1 MALLGRRR
9 GNAAVLR
16 DVQAFRDGLAQD
28 EGRAPEQAETQD
40 APVANSAAPAARPTS
55 GVRFT
60 PPAPDPVAP
69 APQPAPKPRPAPAA
83 PVDEDDDDDDDDDI
97 QYRTDDNM
105 EYDHVRDDA
114 IAAMQAENAALRARL
129 SSYEQSREDFDK
141 FEKGKL
147 IDKMIDEQG
156 FDSISKDDARRL
168 LNPILDG
175 MRKQNA
181 ALGQAL
187 SAQYNNS
194 VKQYQ
199 ELTQKREK
207 EQYNRFADKIRK
219 KFPDLAKLQ
228 QTQAYVDIM
237 TAPVAAG
244 SDVTVGQLVA
254 QEYKKKNYKYI
265 NNVLKQVRDRINSVP
280 DISANAVV
288 GGNAPSQ
295 GSGST
300 EARPLSDSEMSDLRF
315 KLQNRQISRQEFSD
329 ALKRHREALRG
340 NAE

>member
-16 DVQAFRDGLAQD
+16 DVQKFRDGLAQD
-28 EGRAPEQAETQD
+28 EGRAPEQAETQ
-40 APVANSAAPAARPTS
+40 AAPAARPTS

-69 APQPAPKPRPAPAA
+69 APQPAPKPRPAPVA
-83 PVDEDDDDDDDDDI
+83 PVDEDDDDDEDI
-97 QYRTDDNM
+97 QYRTVDNM
-105 EYDHVRDDA
+105 EYDHVRNDA

-129 SSYEQSREDFDK
+129 SSYEQSRDDFDK
-141 FEKGKL
+141 FEKDKL

-168 LNPILDG
+168 LNPVLDG

-219 KFPDLAKLQ
+219 KFPDLPKLQ
-228 QTQAYVDIM
+228 QTQAYVDVM

>member
-28 EGRAPEQAETQD
+28 EGRAPENVETQ
-40 APVANSAAPAARPTS
+40 AAPAARPTS

-69 APQPAPKPRPAPAA
+69 APQPAPKPRPQPAA
-83 PVDEDDDDDDDDDI
+83 PVDEDDDDDDDI
-97 QYRTDDNM
+97 QYRTVDNM
-105 EYDHVRDDA
+105 EYDRVRNDA
-114 IAAMQAENAALRARL
+114 IAAMQAENDALRARL

-141 FEKGKL
+141 FEKDKL

-199 ELTQKREK
+199 EMAKKRDA
-207 EQYNRFADKIRK
+207 EQYNHFANKIRK
-219 KFPDLAKLQ
+219 KFPDLAQLQ

>member
-16 DVQAFRDGLAQD
+16 DVQKFRDGLAQD
-28 EGRAPEQAETQD
+28 EGRAPENVETQA

-69 APQPAPKPRPAPAA
+69 APQPAPKPRPQPAA
-83 PVDEDDDDDDDDDI
+83 PVDEDDDDDEDI
-97 QYRTDDNM
+97 QYRTVDNM
-105 EYDHVRDDA
+105 EYERVRTDA
-114 IAAMQAENAALRARL
+114 IAAMKAENAALRARL

-199 ELTQKREK
+199 EMAKKRDA
-207 EQYNRFADKIRK
+207 EQYNHFANKIRK

-244 SDVTVGQLVA
+244 SDITVGQLVA

>member
-16 DVQAFRDGLAQD
+16 DVQKFRDGLAQD
-28 EGRAPEQAETQD
+28 EGRAPEDVETQT
-40 APVANSAAPAARPTS
+40 APAARPTS

-69 APQPAPKPRPAPAA
+69 APQPAPKPRPQPVA
-83 PVDEDDDDDDDDDI
+83 PVDEDDDDDEDI
-97 QYRTDDNM
+97 QYRTVDNM
-105 EYDHVRDDA
+105 EYDRVRNDA
-114 IAAMQAENAALRARL
+114 IAAMQAENDALRARL

-141 FEKGKL
+141 FEKDKL

-168 LNPILDG
+168 LNPIFDG

-187 SAQYNNS
+187 SAQYSNS

-199 ELTQKREK
+199 EMTAKREK

-219 KFPDLAKLQ
+219 KYPDLAKLQ
-228 QTQAYVDIM
+228 QTQAYVDVM
-237 TAPVAAG
+237 RAPVAAG

>member
-1 MALLGRRR
+1 MALLGRKR

-16 DVQAFRDGLAQD
+16 DVQAFRDGLARD
-28 EGRAPEQAETQD
+28 EGRAPENVETQD
-40 APVANSAAPAARPTS
+40 APAARPTS

-69 APQPAPKPRPAPAA
+69 APQPAPKPRPQPAA
-83 PVDEDDDDDDDDDI
+83 PVDDDDDDDDDI
-97 QYRTDDNM
+97 QYRAVDNM
-105 EYDHVRDDA
+105 EYERVRNDA
-114 IAAMQAENAALRARL
+114 VAAMQAENDALRARL

-141 FEKGKL
+141 FEKNKL

-187 SAQYNNS
+187 SAQYSNS

-199 ELTQKREK
+199 EMAAKREK
-207 EQYNRFADKIRK
+207 EQYNHFANKIRK
-219 KFPDLAKLQ
+219 KFPDLPQLQ
-228 QTQAYVDIM
+228 ETQAYVDVM

-244 SDVTVGQLVA
+244 SDVTVGDLVY
-254 QEYKKKNYKYI
+254 QEFNKKNYKYI

>member
-16 DVQAFRDGLAQD
+16 DVQKFRDGLAQD
-28 EGRAPEQAETQD
+28 EGRAPENVETQD
-40 APVANSAAPAARPTS
+40 APAARPTS

-69 APQPAPKPRPAPAA
+69 APQPAPKPRPQPVA
-83 PVDEDDDDDDDDDI
+83 PVDEDDDDDDDI
-97 QYRTDDNM
+97 QYRTVDNM
-105 EYDHVRDDA
+105 EYDRVRNDA
-114 IAAMQAENAALRARL
+114 IAAMQAENDALRARL

-141 FEKGKL
+141 FEKDKL

-156 FDSISKDDARRL
+156 FDSISRDDAKRL
-168 LNPILDG
+168 LGPVFDG

-187 SAQYNNS
+187 SAQYSNS

-199 ELTQKREK
+199 EMAKKRDA
-207 EQYNRFADKIRK
+207 EQYNHFANKIRK
-219 KFPDLAKLQ
+219 KYPDLAKLQ
-228 QTQAYVDIM
+228 QTQAYVDVM

>member
-16 DVQAFRDGLAQD
+16 DVQKFRDGLAQD

-40 APVANSAAPAARPTS
+40 APAARPTS

-60 PPAPDPVAP
+60 PPAPDPTAP
-69 APQPAPKPRPAPAA
+69 APQPAPKPRPQPAA
-83 PVDEDDDDDDDDDI
+83 PVDEDDDDEDI
-97 QYRTDDNM
+97 QYRTVDNM
-105 EYDHVRDDA
+105 EYDRVRNDA
-114 IAAMQAENAALRARL
+114 IAAMQAENDALRARL

-141 FEKGKL
+141 FEKDKI

-187 SAQYNNS
+187 SAQYSNS

-199 ELTQKREK
+199 EMAKKRDA
-207 EQYNRFADKIRK
+207 EQYNHFANKIRK
-219 KFPDLAKLQ
+219 KFPDLAQLQ
-228 QTQAYVDIM
+228 QTQAYVDVM

-254 QEYKKKNYKYI
+254 QEFNKKNYKYI

>member
-16 DVQAFRDGLAQD
+16 DVQKFRDGLAQD
-28 EGRAPEQAETQD
+28 EGRAPEDVETQD
-40 APVANSAAPAARPTS
+40 APAARPTS

-60 PPAPDPVAP
+60 PPAPDPAAP
-69 APQPAPKPRPAPAA
+69 APQPAPKPRPQPAA
-83 PVDEDDDDDDDDDI
+83 PVDEDDDDDDDI
-97 QYRTDDNM
+97 QYRTVDNM
-105 EYDHVRDDA
+105 EYDRVRNDA
-114 IAAMQAENAALRARL
+114 IAAMQAENDALRARL

-141 FEKGKL
+141 FEKDKL

-187 SAQYNNS
+187 SAQYSNS

-199 ELTQKREK
+199 EMAKKRDA
-207 EQYNRFADKIRK
+207 EQYNHFANKIRK

-237 TAPVAAG
+237 RAPVAAG

>member
-40 APVANSAAPAARPTS
+40 APAARPTS

-69 APQPAPKPRPAPAA
+69 APQPAPKPRPQPAA
-83 PVDEDDDDDDDDDI
+83 PVDEDDDDDDDI
-97 QYRTDDNM
+97 QYRTVDNM
-105 EYDHVRDDA
+105 EYDRVRNDA
-114 IAAMQAENAALRARL
+114 IAAMQAENDALRARL
-129 SSYEQSREDFDK
+129 SSYEQSRDDFDK
-141 FEKGKL
+141 FEKDKL

-199 ELTQKREK
+199 EMTKKRDA
-207 EQYNRFADKIRK
+207 EQYNHFANKIRK
-219 KFPDLAKLQ
+219 KFPDLAQLQ

>member
-16 DVQAFRDGLAQD
+16 DVQKFRDGLAQD
-28 EGRAPEQAETQD
+28 EGRAPEDVETQD
-40 APVANSAAPAARPTS
+40 APAARPTS

-69 APQPAPKPRPAPAA
+69 APQPAPKPRPQPVA
-83 PVDEDDDDDDDDDI
+83 PVDEDDDDDEDI
-97 QYRTDDNM
+97 QYRTVDNM
-105 EYDHVRDDA
+105 EYDRVRNDA
-114 IAAMQAENAALRARL
+114 IAAMQAENDALRARL

-141 FEKGKL
+141 FEKDKL

-219 KFPDLAKLQ
+219 KFPDLAQLQ
-228 QTQAYVDIM
+228 QTQAYVDVM

-244 SDVTVGQLVA
+244 SDVTVGDLVY
-254 QEYKKKNYKYI
+254 QEFNKKNYKYI

>member
-28 EGRAPEQAETQD
+28 EGRAPEQAETQA
-40 APVANSAAPAARPTS
+40 APVVNSAAPAARPTS

-69 APQPAPKPRPAPAA
+69 APQPAPKPRPQPAA
-83 PVDEDDDDDDDDDI
+83 PVDEDDDDDEDI
-97 QYRTDDNM
+97 QYRTVDNM
-105 EYDHVRDDA
+105 EYDRVRTDA
-114 IAAMQAENAALRARL
+114 IAAMQAENDALRARL

-141 FEKGKL
+141 FEKDKL

-168 LNPILDG
+168 LNPIFDS

-187 SAQYNNS
+187 SAQYSNS

-199 ELTQKREK
+199 EMAKKRDA
-207 EQYNRFADKIRK
+207 EQYNHFANKIRK

>member
-1 MALLGRRR
+1 
-9 GNAAVLR
+9 
-16 DVQAFRDGLAQD
+16 
-28 EGRAPEQAETQD
+28 
-40 APVANSAAPAARPTS
+40 
-55 GVRFT
+55 
-60 PPAPDPVAP
+60 
-69 APQPAPKPRPAPAA
+69 
-83 PVDEDDDDDDDDDI
+83 
-97 QYRTDDNM
+97 M
-105 EYDHVRDDA
+105 EYDRVRNDA
-114 IAAMQAENAALRARL
+114 IAAMQAENDALRARL

-141 FEKGKL
+141 FEKDKL

-199 ELTQKREK
+199 EMAKKRDA
-207 EQYNRFADKIRK
+207 EQYNHFANKIRK
-219 KFPDLAKLQ
+219 KYPDLAKLQ

-244 SDVTVGQLVA
+244 SDITVGQLVA

>member
-1 MALLGRRR
+1 MALLGRR

-16 DVQAFRDGLAQD
+16 DVQKFRDGLAQD
-28 EGRAPEQAETQD
+28 EGRAPEQAETQA
-40 APVANSAAPAARPTS
+40 APVTNSAAPAARPTS

-69 APQPAPKPRPAPAA
+69 APQPAPKPRPQPAA
-83 PVDEDDDDDDDDDI
+83 PVDEDDDDDDDI
-97 QYRTDDNM
+97 QYRTVDTM
-105 EYDHVRDDA
+105 EYDRVRNDA
-114 IAAMQAENAALRARL
+114 IAAMQAENDALRARL

-141 FEKGKL
+141 FEKDKL
-147 IDKMIDEQG
+147 LDQMIDEQG

-187 SAQYNNS
+187 SAQYSNS

-199 ELTQKREK
+199 EMARKRDA
-207 EQYNRFADKIRK
+207 EQYNHFANKIRK
-219 KFPDLAKLQ
+219 KFPDLAQLQ
-228 QTQAYVDIM
+228 QTQAYVDVM
-237 TAPVAAG
+237 RAPVAAG

>member
-16 DVQAFRDGLAQD
+16 DVQKFRDGLAQD
-28 EGRAPEQAETQD
+28 EGRAPEQAETQA

-69 APQPAPKPRPAPAA
+69 APQPAPKPRPQPAA
-83 PVDEDDDDDDDDDI
+83 PVDEDDDDDDDI
-97 QYRTDDNM
+97 QYRTVDNM
-105 EYDHVRDDA
+105 EYDRVRNDA
-114 IAAMQAENAALRARL
+114 VAAMQAENDALRARL

-141 FEKGKL
+141 FEKDKL

-187 SAQYNNS
+187 SAQYSNS

-199 ELTQKREK
+199 EMAKKRDA
-207 EQYNRFADKIRK
+207 EQYNHFANKIRK

-244 SDVTVGQLVA
+244 SDITVGQLVA

>member
-16 DVQAFRDGLAQD
+16 DVQKFRDGLAQD
-28 EGRAPEQAETQD
+28 EGRAPEQAETQA

-55 GVRFT
+55 GVRFN

-69 APQPAPKPRPAPAA
+69 APQPAPKSRPQPAA
-83 PVDEDDDDDDDDDI
+83 PVDDDDDDDDDI
-97 QYRTDDNM
+97 QYRTVDNM
-105 EYDHVRDDA
+105 EYDRVRNDA
-114 IAAMQAENAALRARL
+114 IAAMQAENDALRARL

-141 FEKGKL
+141 FEKDRL

-181 ALGQAL
+181 VLGQAL

-199 ELTQKREK
+199 EMAKKRDA
-207 EQYNRFADKIRK
+207 EQYNHFANKIRK
-219 KFPDLAKLQ
+219 QFPDLAKLQ

-237 TAPVAAG
+237 RAPVAAG

>member
-16 DVQAFRDGLAQD
+16 DVQKFRDGLAQD

-40 APVANSAAPAARPTS
+40 APAARPTS

-69 APQPAPKPRPAPAA
+69 APQPAPKPRPQPAA
-83 PVDEDDDDDDDDDI
+83 PVDEDDDDDDDI
-97 QYRTDDNM
+97 QYRTVDNM
-105 EYDHVRDDA
+105 EYDRVRNDA
-114 IAAMQAENAALRARL
+114 IAAMQAENDALRARL

-141 FEKGKL
+141 FEKDKL

-181 ALGQAL
+181 VLGQAL
-187 SAQYNNS
+187 SAQYSNS

-199 ELTQKREK
+199 EMTKKRDA
-207 EQYNRFADKIRK
+207 EQYNHFANKIRK
-219 KFPDLAKLQ
+219 KFPDLAQLQ
-228 QTQAYVDIM
+228 QTQAYVDVM

>member
-28 EGRAPEQAETQD
+28 EGRAPEQAETQA
-40 APVANSAAPAARPTS
+40 APVANSAAPTARPTS

-69 APQPAPKPRPAPAA
+69 APQPAPKPRPAPVA
-83 PVDEDDDDDDDDDI
+83 PVDEDDDDDDDI
-97 QYRTDDNM
+97 QYRTVDNM
-105 EYDHVRDDA
+105 EYERVRNDA
-114 IAAMQAENAALRARL
+114 VAAMQAENAALRARL
-129 SSYEQSREDFDK
+129 SSYEQSRDDFDK

-168 LNPILDG
+168 LSPIFDS

-187 SAQYNNS
+187 SAQYSNS

-199 ELTQKREK
+199 EMTQKREK
-207 EQYNRFADKIRK
+207 EQYKRFADKIRK
-219 KFPDLAKLQ
+219 KFPDLPQLQ
-228 QTQAYVDIM
+228 ETQAYVDVM

-244 SDVTVGQLVA
+244 SDVTVGDLVY
-254 QEYKKKNYKYI
+254 QEFNKKNYKYI

-315 KLQNRQISRQEFSD
+315 KLQNRQISRQEFND

>member
-16 DVQAFRDGLAQD
+16 DVQKFRDGLAQD

-40 APVANSAAPAARPTS
+40 APAARPTS

-69 APQPAPKPRPAPAA
+69 APQPAPKPRPQPVA
-83 PVDEDDDDDDDDDI
+83 PVDEDDDDDDDI
-97 QYRTDDNM
+97 QYRTVDNM
-105 EYDHVRDDA
+105 EYDRVRNDA
-114 IAAMQAENAALRARL
+114 IAAMQAENDALRARL
-129 SSYEQSREDFDK
+129 SSYEQSRSDFDK
-141 FEKGKL
+141 FEKDKL

-175 MRKQNA
+175 MRQQNA

-187 SAQYNNS
+187 SAQYSNS

-199 ELTQKREK
+199 EMAKKRDA
-207 EQYNRFADKIRK
+207 EQYNHFANKIRK

-228 QTQAYVDIM
+228 QTQAYVDVM
-237 TAPVAAG
+237 RAPVAAG

>member
-1 MALLGRRR
+1 MALLGRRG

-16 DVQAFRDGLAQD
+16 DVQKFRDELAQD
-28 EGRAPEQAETQD
+28 EGRAPEDVETQ
-40 APVANSAAPAARPTS
+40 AAPAARPTS

-83 PVDEDDDDDDDDDI
+83 PVDEDDDDDDDI
-97 QYRTDDNM
+97 QYRTVDNM
-105 EYDHVRDDA
+105 EYDRVRNDA
-114 IAAMQAENAALRARL
+114 IAAMQAENDALRARL

-141 FEKGKL
+141 FEKDKL

-181 ALGQAL
+181 VLGQAL
-187 SAQYNNS
+187 SAQYSNS

-199 ELTQKREK
+199 EMTKKRDA
-207 EQYNRFADKIRK
+207 EQYNHFANKIRK
-219 KFPDLAKLQ
+219 KFPDLAQLQ
-228 QTQAYVDIM
+228 QTQAYVDVM
-237 TAPVAAG
+237 SAPIAAG

-315 KLQNRQISRQEFSD
+315 KLQNRQISRREFSD

>member
-1 MALLGRRR
+1 MALLGRSR

-16 DVQAFRDGLAQD
+16 DVQKFRDGLARD

-40 APVANSAAPAARPTS
+40 APAARPTS

-69 APQPAPKPRPAPAA
+69 APQPAPKPRQQPAA
-83 PVDEDDDDDDDDDI
+83 PVDEDDDDDDDI
-97 QYRTDDNM
+97 QYRTVDNM
-105 EYDHVRDDA
+105 EYDRVRNDA
-114 IAAMQAENAALRARL
+114 IAAMRAENDALRARL

-141 FEKGKL
+141 FEKDKL
-147 IDKMIDEQG
+147 LDQMIDEQG

-199 ELTQKREK
+199 EMTAKREK
-207 EQYNRFADKIRK
+207 EQYSHFADKIRK

-228 QTQAYVDIM
+228 QTQAYVDVM

-254 QEYKKKNYKYI
+254 QEFKKKNYKYI

-300 EARPLSDSEMSDLRF
+300 EARPLSDYEMSDLRF

>member
-16 DVQAFRDGLAQD
+16 DVQKFRDGLAQD
-28 EGRAPEQAETQD
+28 EGRTPEQAETQD
-40 APVANSAAPAARPTS
+40 APAARPTS

-69 APQPAPKPRPAPAA
+69 APQPAPKPRPQPAA
-83 PVDEDDDDDDDDDI
+83 PVDEDDDDDEDI
-97 QYRTDDNM
+97 QYRAVDNM
-105 EYDHVRDDA
+105 EYDRVRNDA
-114 IAAMQAENAALRARL
+114 IAAMQAENDALRARL

-141 FEKGKL
+141 FEKDKL

-199 ELTQKREK
+199 EMTAKREK

-219 KFPDLAKLQ
+219 KFPDLPKLQ
-228 QTQAYVDIM
+228 QTQAYVDVM

-244 SDVTVGQLVA
+244 SDVTVSQLVA
-254 QEYKKKNYKYI
+254 QEFEKKNYKYI

>member
-16 DVQAFRDGLAQD
+16 DVQKFRDGLAQD
-28 EGRAPEQAETQD
+28 EGRAPEDVETQD
-40 APVANSAAPAARPTS
+40 APAARPTS
-55 GVRFT
+55 GVRFN

-69 APQPAPKPRPAPAA
+69 APQPAPKPRPQPAA
-83 PVDEDDDDDDDDDI
+83 PVDEDDDDDDDI
-97 QYRTDDNM
+97 QYRTVDNM
-105 EYDHVRDDA
+105 EYDRVRNDA
-114 IAAMQAENAALRARL
+114 IAAMQAENDALRARL

-141 FEKGKL
+141 FEKDKL
-147 IDKMIDEQG
+147 IDRMIDEQG

-175 MRKQNA
+175 MRKQNTV
-181 ALGQAL
+181 LGQAL

-199 ELTQKREK
+199 EMAKKRDA
-207 EQYNRFADKIRK
+207 EQYNHFANKIRK

-228 QTQAYVDIM
+228 QTQAYVDVM
-237 TAPVAAG
+237 RAPVAAG

>member
-16 DVQAFRDGLAQD
+16 DVQKFRDGLAQD
-28 EGRAPEQAETQD
+28 EGRAPEQAETQA

-55 GVRFT
+55 GVRFN

-69 APQPAPKPRPAPAA
+69 APQPAPKPRPQPAA
-83 PVDEDDDDDDDDDI
+83 PVDEADDDDDDI
-97 QYRTDDNM
+97 QYRTVDNM
-105 EYDHVRDDA
+105 EYDRVRNDA
-114 IAAMQAENAALRARL
+114 IAAMQAENDALRARL

-141 FEKGKL
+141 FEKDKL

-181 ALGQAL
+181 VLGQAL

-199 ELTQKREK
+199 EMTKKRDA
-207 EQYNRFADKIRK
+207 EQYNHFANKIRK
-219 KFPDLAKLQ
+219 QFPDLAKLQ
-228 QTQAYVDIM
+228 QTQAYVDVM

>member
-28 EGRAPEQAETQD
+28 EGRAPEQAETQA

-83 PVDEDDDDDDDDDI
+83 PVDEDDDDDDDI
-97 QYRTDDNM
+97 QYRTVDNM
-105 EYDHVRDDA
+105 EYDRVRNDA
-114 IAAMQAENAALRARL
+114 IAAMQAENDALRARL

-141 FEKGKL
+141 FEKDKL

-199 ELTQKREK
+199 EMAKKRDT
-207 EQYNRFADKIRK
+207 EQYNHFANKIRK

-244 SDVTVGQLVA
+244 SDITVGQLVA

>member
-16 DVQAFRDGLAQD
+16 DVQKFRDGLAQD

-40 APVANSAAPAARPTS
+40 APAARPTS

-60 PPAPDPVAP
+60 PPAPDPAAP
-69 APQPAPKPRPAPAA
+69 APQPAPKPRPQPAA
-83 PVDEDDDDDDDDDI
+83 PVDEDDDDDDDI
-97 QYRTDDNM
+97 QYRTVDNM
-105 EYDHVRDDA
+105 EYDRVRNDA
-114 IAAMQAENAALRARL
+114 IAAMQAENDALRARL

-141 FEKGKL
+141 FEKNKL
-147 IDKMIDEQG
+147 IDRMIDEQG

-187 SAQYNNS
+187 SAQYSNS

-199 ELTQKREK
+199 EMTKKRDA
-207 EQYNRFADKIRK
+207 EQYNHFANKIRK

-228 QTQAYVDIM
+228 QTQAYVDVM
-237 TAPVAAG
+237 RAPVAAG

-254 QEYKKKNYKYI
+254 QEFNKKNYKYI

>member
-16 DVQAFRDGLAQD
+16 DVQKFRDGLAQD
-28 EGRAPEQAETQD
+28 EGRAPEQAETQA

-69 APQPAPKPRPAPAA
+69 APQPAPKPRPQPAA
-83 PVDEDDDDDDDDDI
+83 PVDEDDDDDDDI
-97 QYRTDDNM
+97 QYRTVDNM
-105 EYDHVRDDA
+105 EYDRVRNDA
-114 IAAMQAENAALRARL
+114 IAAMQAENDALRARL

-141 FEKGKL
+141 FEKDKL
-147 IDKMIDEQG
+147 IDRMIDEQG

-199 ELTQKREK
+199 EMAKKRDA
-207 EQYNRFADKIRK
+207 EQYNHFANKIRK
-219 KFPDLAKLQ
+219 KYPDLAKLQ

-244 SDVTVGQLVA
+244 SDITVGQLVA

>member
-16 DVQAFRDGLAQD
+16 DVQKFRDGLAQD
-28 EGRAPEQAETQD
+28 EGRAPENVETQD
-40 APVANSAAPAARPTS
+40 APASRPTS

-69 APQPAPKPRPAPAA
+69 APQPAPKPRPQLAA
-83 PVDEDDDDDDDDDI
+83 PVDEDDDDDDDI
-97 QYRTDDNM
+97 QYRTVDNM
-105 EYDHVRDDA
+105 EYDRVRNDA
-114 IAAMQAENAALRARL
+114 IAAMQAENDALRARL

-141 FEKGKL
+141 FEKDKL

-187 SAQYNNS
+187 SAQYSNS

-199 ELTQKREK
+199 EMAKKRDA
-207 EQYNRFADKIRK
+207 EQYNHFANKIRK

>member
-1 MALLGRRR
+1 MALMGRRG
-9 GNAAVLR
+9 GNAAILR
-16 DVQAFRDGLAQD
+16 DVQKFRDGLAQD

-40 APVANSAAPAARPTS
+40 APAARPTS

-69 APQPAPKPRPAPAA
+69 APQPAPKPRPQPAA
-83 PVDEDDDDDDDDDI
+83 PVDEDDDDDDDV
-97 QYRTDDNM
+97 QFRTVDEMD
-105 EYDHVRDDA
+105 YDRVRNDA
-114 IAAMQAENAALRARL
+114 IAAMQAENDALRARL
-129 SSYEQSREDFDK
+129 SSYEQSRDDFDK
-141 FEKGKL
+141 FEKDKL

-187 SAQYNNS
+187 SAQYSNS

-199 ELTQKREK
+199 EMTAKREK
-207 EQYNRFADKIRK
+207 EQYSRFADKIRK

-228 QTQAYVDIM
+228 QTQAYVDVM
-237 TAPVAAG
+237 RAPVAAG

>member
-16 DVQAFRDGLAQD
+16 DVQKFRDGLAQD
-28 EGRAPEQAETQD
+28 EGRAPENVETQD
-40 APVANSAAPAARPTS
+40 APAARPTS

-69 APQPAPKPRPAPAA
+69 APQPAPKPRPQPAA
-83 PVDEDDDDDDDDDI
+83 PVDEDDDDDDDI
-97 QYRTDDNM
+97 QYRTVDNM
-105 EYDHVRDDA
+105 EYDRVRTDA
-114 IAAMQAENAALRARL
+114 IAAMQAENDALRARL

-219 KFPDLAKLQ
+219 KFPDLAQLQ
-228 QTQAYVDIM
+228 QTQAYVDVM

>member
-16 DVQAFRDGLAQD
+16 DVQKFRDGLAQD
-28 EGRAPEQAETQD
+28 EGRAPEDVKTQD
-40 APVANSAAPAARPTS
+40 APAARPTS

-69 APQPAPKPRPAPAA
+69 APQPAPKPRPQPAA
-83 PVDEDDDDDDDDDI
+83 PVDEDDDDDDDI
-97 QYRTDDNM
+97 QYRTVDNM
-105 EYDHVRDDA
+105 EYDRVRNDA
-114 IAAMQAENAALRARL
+114 IAAMQAENDALRARL

-141 FEKGKL
+141 FEKDKL

-199 ELTQKREK
+199 EMAKKRDA
-207 EQYNRFADKIRK
+207 EQYNHFANKIRK

>member
-16 DVQAFRDGLAQD
+16 DVQRFRDGLAQD
-28 EGRAPEQAETQD
+28 EGRAPEQAETQA

-55 GVRFT
+55 GVRFN

-69 APQPAPKPRPAPAA
+69 APQPAPKPRPQPAA
-83 PVDEDDDDDDDDDI
+83 PVDEDDDDDGDI
-97 QYRTDDNM
+97 QYRTVDNM
-105 EYDHVRDDA
+105 EYDRVRNDA
-114 IAAMQAENAALRARL
+114 VAAMQAENDALRARL

-141 FEKGKL
+141 FEKDKL

-187 SAQYNNS
+187 SAQYSNS

-199 ELTQKREK
+199 EMAKKRDA
-207 EQYNRFADKIRK
+207 EQYNHFANKIRK

-228 QTQAYVDIM
+228 QTQAYVDVM
-237 TAPVAAG
+237 RAPVAAG

>member
-16 DVQAFRDGLAQD
+16 DVQKFRDGLAQD
-28 EGRAPEQAETQD
+28 EGRAPEDVETQD
-40 APVANSAAPAARPTS
+40 APAARSTS

-83 PVDEDDDDDDDDDI
+83 PVDEDDDDDDDI
-97 QYRTDDNM
+97 QYRTVDNM
-105 EYDHVRDDA
+105 EYDRVRNDA
-114 IAAMQAENAALRARL
+114 IAAMQAENDALRARL

-141 FEKGKL
+141 FEKDKL

-199 ELTQKREK
+199 EMTKKRDA
-207 EQYNRFADKIRK
+207 EQYNHFANKIRK

-254 QEYKKKNYKYI
+254 QEFNKKNYKYI

-280 DISANAVV
+280 DISASAVI

-295 GSGST
+295 GSGSM
-300 EARPLSDSEMSDLRF
+300 EASLCRTP
-315 KLQNRQISRQEFSD
+315 KCPT
-329 ALKRHREALRG
+329 
-340 NAE
+340 

>member
-16 DVQAFRDGLAQD
+16 DVQKFRDGLAQD
-28 EGRAPEQAETQD
+28 EGRAPEQAETQA
-40 APVANSAAPAARPTS
+40 APVTNSAAPAARPTS

-60 PPAPDPVAP
+60 PPAPDPAAP
-69 APQPAPKPRPAPAA
+69 APQPAPKPRPQPAA
-83 PVDEDDDDDDDDDI
+83 PVDEDDDDDDDI
-97 QYRTDDNM
+97 QYRTVDNM
-105 EYDHVRDDA
+105 EYDRVRNDA
-114 IAAMQAENAALRARL
+114 IAAMQAENDALRARL

-141 FEKGKL
+141 FEKDKL

-187 SAQYNNS
+187 SAQYSNS

-199 ELTQKREK
+199 EMTAKREK
-207 EQYNRFADKIRK
+207 EQYSHFADKIRK
-219 KFPDLAKLQ
+219 KFPDLPKLQ
-228 QTQAYVDIM
+228 QTQAYVDVM

-254 QEYKKKNYKYI
+254 QEFNKKNYKYI

>member
-16 DVQAFRDGLAQD
+16 DVQKFRDGLAQD
-28 EGRAPEQAETQD
+28 EGRAPEDVETQD
-40 APVANSAAPAARPTS
+40 APAARPTS

-69 APQPAPKPRPAPAA
+69 APQPAPKPRPQPAA
-83 PVDEDDDDDDDDDI
+83 PVDEDDDDDDDI
-97 QYRTDDNM
+97 QYRTVDNM
-105 EYDHVRDDA
+105 EYDRVRNDA
-114 IAAMQAENAALRARL
+114 IAAMQAENDALRARL

-168 LNPILDG
+168 LSPILDG

-228 QTQAYVDIM
+228 QTQAYVDVM

>member
-16 DVQAFRDGLAQD
+16 DVQKFRDGLAQD
-28 EGRAPEQAETQD
+28 EGRAPEDVETQD
-40 APVANSAAPAARPTS
+40 APTARPTS

-60 PPAPDPVAP
+60 PPAPDPAAP
-69 APQPAPKPRPAPAA
+69 APQPAPKPRPQPVA
-83 PVDEDDDDDDDDDI
+83 PVDEDDDDDDDI
-97 QYRTDDNM
+97 QYRTVDNM
-105 EYDHVRDDA
+105 EYDRVRNDA
-114 IAAMQAENAALRARL
+114 IAAMQAENDALRARL
-129 SSYEQSREDFDK
+129 SSYEQSRDDFDK
-141 FEKGKL
+141 FEKDKL

-199 ELTQKREK
+199 EMTKKRDA
-207 EQYNRFADKIRK
+207 EQYNHFANKIRK

>member
-16 DVQAFRDGLAQD
+16 DVQKFRDGLAQD
-28 EGRAPEQAETQD
+28 EGRAPEDVETQ
-40 APVANSAAPAARPTS
+40 AAPAARPTS

-69 APQPAPKPRPAPAA
+69 APQPAPKPRPQPAA
-83 PVDEDDDDDDDDDI
+83 PVDEDDDDDDDI
-97 QYRTDDNM
+97 QYRTVDNM
-105 EYDHVRDDA
+105 EYDRVRNDA
-114 IAAMQAENAALRARL
+114 IAAMQAENDALRARL

-141 FEKGKL
+141 FEKDKL
-147 IDKMIDEQG
+147 LDQMIDEQG

-199 ELTQKREK
+199 EMTKKREK

-219 KFPDLAKLQ
+219 KFPDLPQLQ
-228 QTQAYVDIM
+228 QTQAYVDVM

>member
-16 DVQAFRDGLAQD
+16 DVQKFRDGLAQD

-40 APVANSAAPAARPTS
+40 APAARPTS

-69 APQPAPKPRPAPAA
+69 APQPAPKPRPQPAA
-83 PVDEDDDDDDDDDI
+83 PVDDDDDDDDDI
-97 QYRTDDNM
+97 QYRTVDNM
-105 EYDHVRDDA
+105 EYDRVRNDA
-114 IAAMQAENAALRARL
+114 VAAMQAENDALRARL

-141 FEKGKL
+141 FEKNKL

-156 FDSISKDDARRL
+156 FDSISRDDAKRL
-168 LNPILDG
+168 LGPVFDG
-175 MRKQNA
+175 MRQQNA

-187 SAQYNNS
+187 SAQYSNS

-199 ELTQKREK
+199 EMTAKREK
-207 EQYNRFADKIRK
+207 EQYSHFADKIRK
-219 KFPDLAKLQ
+219 KFPDLPKLQ
-228 QTQAYVDIM
+228 ETQAYVDVM

-254 QEYKKKNYKYI
+254 QEFKKKNYKYI

-280 DISANAVV
+280 DISASAVI

-295 GSGST
+295 GSGSM
-300 EARPLSDSEMSDLRF
+300 EAKPLSDSEMSDLRF

>member
-16 DVQAFRDGLAQD
+16 DVQKFRDGLAQD
-28 EGRAPEQAETQD
+28 EGRAPEDVETQ
-40 APVANSAAPAARPTS
+40 PAPAARPTS

-69 APQPAPKPRPAPAA
+69 APQPAPKPRPAPVA
-83 PVDEDDDDDDDDDI
+83 PVDEDDDDDDDI
-97 QYRTDDNM
+97 QYRTVDNM
-105 EYDHVRDDA
+105 EYDRVRNDA
-114 IAAMQAENAALRARL
+114 IAAMQAENDALRARL
-129 SSYEQSREDFDK
+129 SSYEQSRDDFDK
-141 FEKGKL
+141 FEKDKL

-219 KFPDLAKLQ
+219 KYPDLAKLQ

>member
-1 MALLGRRR
+1 MALLGRKR

-16 DVQAFRDGLAQD
+16 DVQKFRDGLAQD
-28 EGRAPEQAETQD
+28 EGRAPEDVETQ
-40 APVANSAAPAARPTS
+40 AAPAARPTS

-60 PPAPDPVAP
+60 SPAPDPVAP
-69 APQPAPKPRPAPAA
+69 APQPAPKPRPQPAA
-83 PVDEDDDDDDDDDI
+83 PVDEDDDDDDDI
-97 QYRTDDNM
+97 QYRTVDNM
-105 EYDHVRDDA
+105 EYDRVRTDA
-114 IAAMQAENAALRARL
+114 IAAMQAENDALRARL
-129 SSYEQSREDFDK
+129 SSYEQSRDDFDK
-141 FEKGKL
+141 FEKDKL

-156 FDSISKDDARRL
+156 FDSISRDDARRL

-187 SAQYNNS
+187 SAHYNNS

-228 QTQAYVDIM
+228 QTQAYVDVM

>member
-28 EGRAPEQAETQD
+28 EGRAPEQAETQA

-69 APQPAPKPRPAPAA
+69 APQPATKPRPQPAA
-83 PVDEDDDDDDDDDI
+83 PVDEDDDDDDDI
-97 QYRTDDNM
+97 QYRTVDNM
-105 EYDHVRDDA
+105 EYERVRNDA
-114 IAAMQAENAALRARL
+114 IAAMQAENAALKARL

-194 VKQYQ
+194 VKRYQ

-219 KFPDLAKLQ
+219 KFPDLPQLQ
-228 QTQAYVDIM
+228 ETQAYVDVM